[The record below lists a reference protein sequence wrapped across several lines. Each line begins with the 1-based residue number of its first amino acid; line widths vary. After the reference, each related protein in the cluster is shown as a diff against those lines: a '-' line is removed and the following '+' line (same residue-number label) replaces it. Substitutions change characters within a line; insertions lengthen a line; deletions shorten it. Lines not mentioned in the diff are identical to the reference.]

1 MITES
6 NTNINTNS
14 KYGNAFGNGAL
25 KFFCLIKSTGCPDN
39 LLFGRTYVR
48 VAGKNYFE
56 HCHDTDVNGMQEC
69 CLPFSVTAYGI

>member
-1 MITES
+1 MQLRMQICYMITLLQLHDHRS

-56 HCHDTDVNGMQEC
+56 HCK
-69 CLPFSVTAYGI
+69 PI